1 MSIVLSVVLVLI
13 IAIFTVI
20 GVKKGFFATIAG
32 FIAPLASIVLT
43 MLFYKPIA
51 ALLKSTLFAN
61 MVTDTSGME
70 NFFNEFNATEDVISK
85 LSLAMNYLNNN
96 DLGEAIDAIKN
107 NIMAEV
113 LSIAIAIVGLFLVL
127 LIVIKIVFKL
137 LDLVAKLP
145 VLKQA
150 NGILGGVIG
159 ACEGF
164 VWCWVF
170 AFVFGSFIFPALN
183 SSNPELFTTD
193 MLTSPVYQ
201 FCTKFNPIGLIISL
215 VQLITGASA

>member
-1 MSIVLSVVLVLI
+1 MSIVLSIVLILIVVLF
-13 IAIFTVI
+13 AVI
-20 GVKKGFFATIAG
+20 GAKKGFFATIAG
-32 FIAPLASIVLT
+32 FVSPLASLVLT
-43 MLFYKPIA
+43 LLFYKPVA
-51 ALLKSTLFAN
+51 ALLKSSLFAN

-70 NFFNEFNATEDVISK
+70 NFFNEFNATDDVIAK
-85 LSLAMNYLNNN
+85 LNLAMNYLNEN
-96 DLGEAIDAIKN
+96 DLNEAVEAIKN

-113 LSIAIAIVGLFLVL
+113 LSIAVAIVGLFLVL
-127 LIVIKIVFKL
+127 LIVLKIVFKL
-137 LDLVAKLP
+137 IDVVAKLP

-150 NGILGGVIG
+150 NGILGGIIG

-170 AFVFGSFIFPALN
+170 ALVFGSFIFPALN
-183 SSNPELFTTD
+183 ANNPELFTTE

-201 FCTKFNPIGLIISL
+201 FCTQFNPVGLILSL

>member
-13 IAIFTVI
+13 IAIFTLI

-32 FIAPLASIVLT
+32 FICPLASLVLT
-43 MLFYKPIA
+43 MLFYKPVA
-51 ALLKSTLFAN
+51 AFLKSTLFAS
-61 MVTDTSGME
+61 MVSDIPLPEIDASG
-70 NFFNEFNATEDVISK
+70 DVISQ
-85 LSLAMNYLNNN
+85 LTGLMEYLNNN
-96 DLGEAIDAIKN
+96 DLGEVATAIRDN
-107 NIMAEV
+107 VMAEV
-113 LSIAIAIVGLFLVL
+113 LSIAVAIVGLFLVL
-127 LIVIKIVFKL
+127 LIVLKIVFKL
-137 LDLVAKLP
+137 IDVVAKLP

-150 NGILGGVIG
+150 NGILGGIIG

-170 AFVFGSFIFPALN
+170 ALVFGSFIFPTLN
-183 SSNPELFTTD
+183 ANNPELFTTE

-201 FCTKFNPIGLIISL
+201 FCTQFNPVGLILSL